1 MGQYIT
7 LCLFLLGHS
16 RTVVGVEKL
25 SDGSIW
31 LLVLDPSSHYEKL
44 RTEGGMASMTHIR
57 KGLHMFKSKQY
68 QLVTVRGVMT
78 SDSDF
83 EVSLNFKTNHILL
96 CSNSYYH

>member
-1 MGQYIT
+1 MGQYIIY
-7 LCLFLLGHS
+7 LFLLGHS

-25 SDGSIW
+25 SDGTIW
-31 LLVLDPSSHYEKL
+31 LLVLDPSSHYDKL
-44 RTEGGMASMTHIR
+44 RTESGMTSMTHIR

-83 EVSLNFKTNHILL
+83 EVS
-96 CSNSYYH
+96 